1 MSNNTS
7 TNAAKNTDYM
17 IILPLAGIISVL
29 AIIATTVM
37 S

>member
-1 MSNNTS
+1 MSNNT
-7 TNAAKNTDYM
+7 APKNTDYM

>member
-1 MSNNTS
+1 MSN
-7 TNAAKNTDYM
+7 TNSNPPKNTDYM

-29 AIIATTVM
+29 AFIATTVM

>member
-7 TNAAKNTDYM
+7 LESPKNTDLM
-17 IILPLAGIISVL
+17 IILPLAGIVSVL